1 MLVKGS
7 PLKMVEALTLS
18 RLTFRTIR
26 QNLFWAFFYNAAAI
40 PLAALGW
47 LNPMIAAAAMAISSI
62 SVVANSLRI
71 KRFKLT

>member
-1 MLVKGS
+1 VRRNARVL
-7 PLKMVEALTLS
+7 
-18 RLTFRTIR
+18 RR
-26 QNLFWAFFYNAAAI
+26 QERNGVLHQNAAAI

-47 LNPMIAAAAMAISSI
+47 LNPMIAAGAMAISSI